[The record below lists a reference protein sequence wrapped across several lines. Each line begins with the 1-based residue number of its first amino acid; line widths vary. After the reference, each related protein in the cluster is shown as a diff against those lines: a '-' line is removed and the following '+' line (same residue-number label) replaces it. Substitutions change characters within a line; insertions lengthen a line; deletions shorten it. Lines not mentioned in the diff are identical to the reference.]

1 VILNIRVLAIVLLA
15 TTAVACTIGS
25 LPPQPG
31 QDAATALAGA
41 GGNNTGASVDAANV
55 GTRIEAGT
63 NSGGAGTMGG
73 TGGAAVGGTA
83 IGGSIA
89 TGGATIS
96 GGTTTTGG
104 TTAGGGTT
112 SAGGTSGG
120 GGGDAGVRDA
130 PVAQPDVPTG
140 GAGGGASGISGT
152 GGTGDIGGT
161 CILNSDCTGYLAC
174 TWGKCHVPCIASAD
188 CPTGESC
195 VKTSDTDFCQL
206 PAEVPCSATSSCGTG
221 LSCAP
226 DQHCR
231 ASCQSAE
238 DCTARQVCASNFC
251 ADPSDPDLV
260 NGQLPRGTTSA
271 QAPSCAGGLTCG
283 SDSCCTTIN
292 VPGGTFIQGTADG
305 MDCPN
310 SGLRINRRCRV
321 SPWTSTR

>member
-130 PVAQPDVPTG
+130 LSPSRMFQQVA
-140 GAGGGASGISGT
+140 
-152 GGTGDIGGT
+152 
-161 CILNSDCTGYLAC
+161 
-174 TWGKCHVPCIASAD
+174 
-188 CPTGESC
+188 
-195 VKTSDTDFCQL
+195 
-206 PAEVPCSATSSCGTG
+206 
-221 LSCAP
+221 
-226 DQHCR
+226 
-231 ASCQSAE
+231 
-238 DCTARQVCASNFC
+238 
-251 ADPSDPDLV
+251 LV
-260 NGQLPRGTTSA
+260 AA
-271 QAPSCAGGLTCG
+271 QAESAAQVALET
-283 SDSCCTTIN
+283 SVAHASST
-292 VPGGTFIQGTADG
+292 VTA
-305 MDCPN
+305 
-310 SGLRINRRCRV
+310 LA
-321 SPWTSTR
+321 T